1 MRFRE
6 SAPAVIASCVR
17 TNTISAVQPRPEN
30 GAREAAKLIE
40 VEHLSKLFKNFK
52 AVDDVS
58 FEVREGEMVGLL
70 GPNGAGKTTIV
81 HMMLGLIS
89 TSAGEVRI
97 FGKPFE
103 ANREEILQN
112 LNFTSPYMAFPA
124 RLTVKENLNVFAGL
138 YGVRNREAK
147 ISHLMKK
154 FAIEELRDKP
164 ISRLSSGENTR
175 VGLCK
180 AFMNDP
186 KLLLLDEPTA
196 YLDPQVARQVRDTLL
211 EMQQRMGTTILY
223 TSHNMAEVE
232 AMCGRIILLSHGRII
247 ATGSPIE
254 VTQII
259 LKEERVQ
266 PALEEVFL
274 HIAARGRPDEV
285 A

>member
-1 MRFRE
+1 
-6 SAPAVIASCVR
+6 VR
-17 TNTISAVQPRPEN
+17 TNTISAAQPRAEN
-30 GAREAAKLIE
+30 GAREADKLIE

-58 FEVREGEMVGLL
+58 FFVREGEMVGLL
-70 GPNGAGKTTIV
+70 GSNGAGKTTVV

-89 TSAGEVRI
+89 PSAGEVRI

-112 LNFTSPYMAFPA
+112 LN
-124 RLTVKENLNVFAGL
+124 LTVKENLNVFAGL
-138 YGVRNREAK
+138 YGVRDREAK

-154 FAIEELRDKP
+154 FAIEDLRNKP

-186 KLLLLDEPTA
+186 RLLLLDEPTA

-254 VTQII
+254 VTQTI
-259 LKEERVQ
+259 LKEERAQ

-274 HIAARGRPDEV
+274 HIAVRGRPDEV

>member
-1 MRFRE
+1 
-6 SAPAVIASCVR
+6 VR
-17 TNTISAVQPRPEN
+17 TPAIRAAGPRANDAP
-30 GAREAAKLIE
+30 REGAKLIE
-40 VEHLSKLFKNFK
+40 VEHLTKLFKNFR

-58 FEVREGEMVGLL
+58 FFVREGEIVGLL
-70 GPNGAGKTTIV
+70 GPNGAGKTTTL

-89 TSAGEVRI
+89 TSGGEVRI
-97 FGKPFE
+97 FGKSFD

-112 LNFTSPYMAFPA
+112 LNFTSPYMAFPV

-138 YGVRNREAK
+138 YGVRDREAK
-147 ISHLMKK
+147 ISRLMKQ
-154 FAIEELRDKP
+154 FAIEDLRDKP

-186 KLLLLDEPTA
+186 KVLLLDEPTA
-196 YLDPQVARQVRDTLL
+196 YLDPQVARQVRETLL
-211 EMQQRMGTTILY
+211 DMQQRMGTTILY

-232 AMCGRIILLSHGRII
+232 AMCGRIILLSHGRVI

-254 VTQII
+254 VTQTI
-259 LKEERVQ
+259 LNEERTE

-274 HIAARGRPDEV
+274 HIAARGQR
-285 A
+285 